1 MVHPVSAVCP
11 PPDADQLQ
19 NYNFSKTRRRRE
31 RPRNHFDRGLPRPV
45 FPGRCNH
52 PAGTH
57 GGTALALRPPPRM
70 LNDLV
75 SSYGYEAM
83 HGRKKRWPERVGAK
97 FAAGTLDRIAVPL
110 ADGEKE
116 PPSFAKRSSASSSAG
131 KRPRQKPF
139 RRSEARLCGPVTSD
153 ENIIIGGDSRTLPR

>member
-1 MVHPVSAVCP
+1 MNRTATTIRQIEFELEKAEHGM
-11 PPDADQLQ
+11 
-19 NYNFSKTRRRRE
+19 
-31 RPRNHFDRGLPRPV
+31 GLPYDA
-45 FPGRCNH
+45 GRV
-52 PAGTH
+52 G
-57 GGTALALRPPPRM
+57 LLRGM
-70 LNDLV
+70 LR
-75 SSYGYEAM
+75 EA
-83 HGRKKRWPERVGAK
+83 RRPERVGAK